1 MAGEPA
7 RQVSEFRNSEA
18 GGSAYNRGL
27 PILHLIKEDRTT
39 KDIAEK
45 MTLSP
50 RTIETHRKNMRKK
63 LGLEKKKGNLRSRL
77 LTFQ

>member
-18 GGSAYNRGL
+18 GGSAYNRG
-27 PILHLIKEDRTT
+27 HLIKEDRTT
-39 KDIAEK
+39 KEIAEM

-63 LGLEKKKGNLRSRL
+63 FGIEKKRGNLRSHL
-77 LTFQ
+77 LILQ